1 MDGIELMAT
10 AMRAAQARLDVSA
23 SNLANVSSAG
33 FQKRVARAA
42 LTSRGLV
49 TSARVDPTPGPLE
62 RTGRTFDLA
71 VAGGGHF
78 FVRDASGGVVAE
90 RSASFVRNARGNL
103 TDAAGRLLLSAQGPL
118 AVSPDATIDARGS
131 VRDRNGAE
139 VGRVRLQP
147 GTELQSGFLE
157 RANVDAVREMVDVMG
172 AQRAFETAEKT
183 LAALD
188 EARQKDVNDV
198 VRVK

>member
-10 AMRAAQARLDVSA
+10 AMHAAQARLDVSA
-23 SNLANVSSAG
+23 SNLANVSSSG
-33 FQKRVARAA
+33 FQKRVVRAA

-49 TSARVDPTPGPLE
+49 ASARVDGTPGPLE
-62 RTGRTFDLA
+62 RTGRAFDLA
-71 VAGGGHF
+71 VANGGRF
-78 FVRDASGGVVAE
+78 FVRDAGGRDVTA
-90 RSASFVRNARGNL
+90 RSASFVRNGRGNL
-103 TDAAGRLLLSAQGPL
+103 ADATGRLLLGAHGPL
-118 AVSPDATIDARGS
+118 VIAPDATIDSRGS

-139 VGRVRLQP
+139 VGRVRVQS

-188 EARQKDVNDV
+188 DARQKDVNDV